1 MIPNAKVEIRMS
13 IMDLDYQ
20 GN

>member
-1 MIPNAKVEIRMS
+1 MIHNAKVEIRMS